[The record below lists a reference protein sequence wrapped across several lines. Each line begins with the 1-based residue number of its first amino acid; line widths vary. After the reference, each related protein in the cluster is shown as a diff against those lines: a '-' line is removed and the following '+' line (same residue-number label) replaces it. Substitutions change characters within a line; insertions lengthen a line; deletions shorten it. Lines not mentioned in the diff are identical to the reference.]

1 MPLRRFI
8 NVPAGSIL
16 HYWVR
21 VEPPGS
27 AALNLDITVDGV
39 RNPPQVPTNAGL
51 VVPPLSTAQ
60 VANLSPELAFGP
72 VVTGGALFLELS
84 MAFLAAG
91 TVAVVPTL
99 EEPGGGVQT
108 RDPLVFLGQPGQV
121 ASAQV
126 SVLG

>member
-1 MPLRRFI
+1 MPLRRFL

-21 VEPPGS
+21 VEPPGC
-27 AALNLDITVDGV
+27 AALNLDVSVDGV
-39 RNPPQVPTNAGL
+39 NNPPQVATSNGL
-51 VVPPLSTAQ
+51 LVPPLATAQ
-60 VANLSPELAFGP
+60 IANLSPELSFGP
-72 VVTGGALFLELS
+72 VAAGGSLLLQLS

-91 TVAVVPTL
+91 TVAVVATL

-121 ASAQV
+121 ASANV
-126 SVLG
+126 SVRT